1 MNSHLH
7 SSLYTTMIDIH
18 CHILPG
24 IDDGASDVE
33 ESLKMARFAEQD
45 GVKTI
50 IATPHVFR
58 PPFIHKNLFH
68 IQDKWSEFSALL
80 KANNIQVDLL
90 LGSEVHFVHNLID
103 VLKINYPYFG
113 LNRGSYMIV
122 EFPSNHVFS
131 GVKQL
136 FFDLTSRGL
145 NLIIAHPERNSVFV
159 RDPGLLYELIKMG
172 VYVQA
177 NSGSFS
183 SFYGTQTKEA
193 AFRFLE
199 WNFYHFLAS
208 DSHGKHKRSTRLS
221 KAFRK
226 IQELAGDEMALAL
239 VEYNPKAVVEDRE
252 ISLFKDPINPTKKK
266 KTFFVKIPNFSKG
279 KLGRL

>member
-1 MNSHLH
+1 
-7 SSLYTTMIDIH
+7 MIDIH

-24 IDDGASDVE
+24 IDDGALDVE

-58 PPFIHKNLFH
+58 PPYIHENPFI
-68 IQDKWSEFSALL
+68 IQEKWREFTPLL
-80 KANNIQVDLL
+80 KSNNIKVELL
-90 LGSEVHFVHNLID
+90 LGSEVNFVHDLKD

-122 EFPSNHVFS
+122 EFPANHVFA

-136 FFDLTSRGL
+136 FFELASRGL
-145 NLIIAHPERNSVFV
+145 KLIIAHPERNSVFV
-159 RDPGLLYELIKMG
+159 RDPGLLYDLIKMG
-172 VYVQA
+172 VYTQA
-177 NSGSFS
+177 NSGSFFS
-183 SFYGTQTKEA
+183 LYGTRIQEA

-208 DSHGKHKRSTRLS
+208 DSHGKHNRLTRLS
-221 KAFRK
+221 GAFRK
-226 IQELAGDEMALAL
+226 VRKLVGQEEALSL
-239 VEYNPKAVVEDRE
+239 VEHNPKAVIEDRE
-252 ISLFKDPINPTKKK
+252 IPFFKDPINPTEKKQ
-266 KTFFVKIPNFSKG
+266 TVFIKIPNFSG
-279 KLGRL
+279 NRLVR

>member
-1 MNSHLH
+1 
-7 SSLYTTMIDIH
+7 MIDIH
-18 CHILPG
+18 CHILPS

-33 ESLKMARFAEQD
+33 TALRMARFAEQE

-58 PPFIHKNLFH
+58 PPYDYENLFV
-68 IQDKWSEFSALL
+68 IQEKWNEFAPLL
-80 KANNIQVDLL
+80 KSNNIKVELL

-103 VLKINYPYFG
+103 GMKSNYPYFG

-136 FFDLTSRGL
+136 FFELTSRGL
-145 NLIIAHPERNSVFV
+145 NLIIAHPERNLVFI
-159 RDPGLLYELIKMG
+159 RNPALLYDFIKMG
-172 VYVQA
+172 VYMQA

-183 SFYGTQTKEA
+183 NLYGSRTQEA
-193 AFRFLE
+193 AYRFLE

-208 DSHGKHKRSTRLS
+208 DSHGKHHRSTSISR
-221 KAFRK
+221 AFRK
-226 IQELAGDEMALAL
+226 IQDLVGHERALGL
-239 VEYNPKAVVEDRE
+239 VEHNPRAAIDNKE
-252 ISLFKDPINPTKKK
+252 IPAFIDPVNPTKKK
-266 KTFFVKIPNFSKG
+266 KTFFIKIPNLLKERFEG
-279 KLGRL
+279 

>member
-1 MNSHLH
+1 
-7 SSLYTTMIDIH
+7 MIDIH

-58 PPFIHKNLFH
+58 PPFIHDDLFL
-68 IQDKWSEFSALL
+68 IRDKWSEFSPIL
-80 KANNIQVDLL
+80 KTNNIQVDLL

-103 VLKINYPYFG
+103 VMKSNYPYIG

-131 GVKQL
+131 GVKNL
-136 FFDLTSRGL
+136 FFELVSRGL

-159 RDPGLLYELIKMG
+159 RDPILLYDLIKMG
-172 VYVQA
+172 VYAQA

-183 SFYGTQTKEA
+183 AFYGTSVQEA
-193 AFRFLE
+193 VYQFLE

-208 DSHGKHKRSTRLS
+208 DSHGKHNRATRLS

-226 IQELAGDEMALAL
+226 VQGKVGEEEALAL
-239 VEYNPKAVVEDRE
+239 VEHNPKAVVDDRE
-252 ISLFKDPINPTKKK
+252 IPFFKDPINPTKKK
-266 KTFFVKIPNFSKG
+266 KTFFVKIPNFSRNR
-279 KLGRL
+279 LGQQ

>member
-1 MNSHLH
+1 
-7 SSLYTTMIDIH
+7 MIDIH
-18 CHILPG
+18 CHILPE

-33 ESLKMARFAEQD
+33 ESLKMARFAQED
-45 GVKTI
+45 GVRTI

-58 PPFIHKNLFH
+58 PPFIQENLFV
-68 IQDKWSEFSALL
+68 IQEKWSEFSVLL
-80 KANNIQVDLL
+80 KSNNIQVELL

-113 LNRGSYMIV
+113 LNRGSYTIV

-136 FFDLTSRGL
+136 FFELTSRGL
-145 NLIIAHPERNSVFV
+145 NLIIAHPERNSVFI
-159 RDPGLLYELIKMG
+159 RDPALLYDLIKMG
-172 VYVQA
+172 VYTQA

-183 SFYGTQTKEA
+183 SFYGTRTQEA
-193 AFRFLE
+193 AYRFLE

-221 KAFRK
+221 RAVRK
-226 IQELAGDEMALAL
+226 ISELVGDEEASAL
-239 VEYNPKAVVEDRE
+239 VEHNPEAVIKDRD
-252 ISLFKDPINPTKKK
+252 IPFFKDPINPTKKK
-266 KTFFVKIPNFSKG
+266 KSFFIKIPNFSKE
-279 KLGRL
+279 